1 MALFTNK
8 NAIETIVGGLVL
20 IGAILL
26 FREAYRQG
34 DTSKSSGYKLVA
46 SFQSVEGLVQG
57 SDVMI
62 GGIKVGLVSKLAID
76 PKTFQAKAE
85 LTLNDEIKLPA
96 DSSAMIASS
105 GLIGGKYLSI
115 SPGGAEEVLKNGD
128 RIEYTQSSVNFETL
142 LGKYIFNKDTSTD
155 DKKKGDGKK

>member
-1 MALFTNK
+1 
-8 NAIETIVGGLVL
+8 
-20 IGAILL
+20 
-26 FREAYRQG
+26 
-34 DTSKSSGYKLVA
+34 
-46 SFQSVEGLVQG
+46 
-57 SDVMI
+57 
-62 GGIKVGLVSKLAID
+62 
-76 PKTFQAKAE
+76 
-85 LTLNDEIKLPA
+85 
-96 DSSAMIASS
+96 MIASS